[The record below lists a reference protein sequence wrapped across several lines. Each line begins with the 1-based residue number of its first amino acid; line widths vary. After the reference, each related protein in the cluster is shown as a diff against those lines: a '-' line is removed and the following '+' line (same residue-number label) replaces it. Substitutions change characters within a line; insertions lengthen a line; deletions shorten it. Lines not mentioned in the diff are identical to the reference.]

1 MNDQRPDPTQDPSQA
16 RRCEKL
22 RELLARHDIRLTRQR
37 EEIYWAL
44 AASKA
49 HPTAEELLRAVR
61 TSQPGISLATVYN
74 TLETFTRAGLCR
86 KVSPS
91 GGGSCRY
98 DADLSDHLHLITAD
112 GRVMDVPEDL
122 GSEVLSHLPDGLVRR
137 IEERMGTRIRRVSIG
152 FLADG
157 AEGSGDCPA
166 DDPPAA
172 HAAHTAEESSQ
183 TDR

>member
-1 MNDQRPDPTQDPSQA
+1 MNDPSPETDQDARQA
-16 RRCEKL
+16 RRCQQL
-22 RELLARHDIRLTRQR
+22 RDLLARHDIRLTRQR

-61 TSQPGISLATVYN
+61 ASQPGISLATVYN

-112 GRVMDVPEDL
+112 GRVVDVPEDL
-122 GSEVLSHLPDGLVRR
+122 GREVLAHLPHGLVRR
-137 IEERMGTRIRRVSIG
+137 IEQRMGTRIGRVSIG
-152 FLADG
+152 FLAEGAGGGADG
-157 AEGSGDCPA
+157 REALTGCTP
-166 DDPPAA
+166 
-172 HAAHTAEESSQ
+172 AEEGSQ